1 MFNNLTESLSQ
12 ALKKMRGCGRL
23 TEDNL
28 KDTLREVRKSLLEAD
43 VSLPVV
49 RSCIRNVKERAI
61 NQIVNKSLT
70 PSQEFI
76 KLMKDEL
83 TLVMGEK
90 NETLNL
96 KIEPPAVILLVGQQG
111 SGKTTSV
118 AKISK
123 LLHDKYKKK
132 VLMVS
137 TDIYRPAAIQQ
148 LETLSKEIGL
158 DFFSSYLNQNPI
170 DIVKSALHQAKLRF
184 HDVLIVDT
192 SGCLYLDSF
201 KMKELKELS
210 KVIKPIETLLVV
222 DAMTGQ
228 DAANI
233 ARAFNESLQL
243 TGIILTKLD
252 GDARG
257 GAALSIR
264 YVTGKPIKFMGVGE
278 KLEALEPFHPDRI
291 ASRIL
296 GMGDILSLIEDI
308 ENKVDRVEAEKLAQK
323 TFKNNNLDFNDF
335 LNQLKQFRNIG
346 GVSNL
351 LNKLP
356 GMKEVPD
363 HIQSQLN
370 NTSLKRMEAMIQ
382 SMTRKERQC
391 PHIIKGS
398 RKRRIAFGSGV
409 TVQDVN
415 RLLKQLND
423 MQQMVQKIKKG
434 GMEKMMRNIKD
445 MIPTSF
451 TRH

>member
-12 ALKKMRGCGRL
+12 ALKKIRGCSRL

-43 VSLPVV
+43 VALPVV
-49 RSCIRNVKERAI
+49 RSCIRHVKERAI

-96 KIEPPAVILLVGQQG
+96 KTEPPAVILLVGQQG

-123 LLHDKYKKK
+123 LLHDKYKKN

-137 TDIYRPAAIQQ
+137 ADIYRPAAIQQ

-170 DIVKSALHQAKLRF
+170 DIVKSALQQAKLRF
-184 HDVLIVDT
+184 HDVLVVDT
-192 SGCLYLDSF
+192 SGCLYLDSL
-201 KMKELKELS
+201 KMKELKELYT
-210 KVIKPIETLLVV
+210 VIKPIETLLVV

-264 YVTGKPIKFMGVGE
+264 YVTGKPIKLIGVGE
-278 KLEALEPFHPDRI
+278 KIEALEPFHPDRI

-323 TFKNNNLDFNDF
+323 TFKKNNLDFNDF

-346 GVSNL
+346 GVSTL
-351 LNKLP
+351 LSKLP

-382 SMTRKERQC
+382 SMTCKERQY
-391 PHIIKGS
+391 PNIIKGS
-398 RKRRIAFGSGV
+398 RKRRIASGSGM

-434 GMEKMMRNIKD
+434 GMEKMMRSIKD
-445 MIPTSF
+445 MIPTSL